1 MKSLKFVILLGVCS
15 FLMHNAPARAT
26 NFAILLGGCGEGGS
40 NEDCDDK
47 DDAVGITNPYFV
59 GNSNAGEN
67 VEIKGQTDLLIF
79 NPLQFA
85 SAQDVELR
93 VAFGDSI
100 SIPVP
105 PVPGGSLVFEVNIID
120 VATGQNLTRFPDGV
134 DISFSVPKLAH
145 LHKEGIVHRDLAFRT
160 LNTSV
165 SPPVWEV
172 MPSGVKTKDGLYCGT
187 TDHFSIF
194 AFGAVPEPS
203 SLALIALASAGMLWR
218 RR

>member
-1 MKSLKFVILLGVCS
+1 MKSLTFVILLGVCS
-15 FLMHNAPARAT
+15 FLMHNATAQAT
-26 NFAILLGGCGEGGS
+26 NFAILFTGCGEGGS

-47 DDAVGITNPYFV
+47 DDQVGIQNPLFE
-59 GNSNAGEN
+59 GNGNAGDNPLFEG
-67 VEIKGQTDLLIF
+67 KTDLLIF
-79 NPLQFA
+79 NPIQFA
-85 SAQDVELR
+85 SAQDVELQ
-93 VAFGDSI
+93 VSFGDSI
-100 SIPVP
+100 STKVP
-105 PVPGGSLVFEVNIID
+105 PVPGGSLIFQVNILD
-120 VATGQNLTRFPDGV
+120 VATGQYLTSFPNGV
-134 DISFSVPKLAH
+134 DISFSVPKLAR

-172 MPSGVKTKDGLYCGT
+172 MPSGVKTKDGNFCGT

-203 SLALIALASAGMLWR
+203 SLVLVALGGAGMLWR

>member
-1 MKSLKFVILLGVCS
+1 MPCLPVWLYLVCLAAVEFFIVSVGVALPAFS
-15 FLMHNAPARAT
+15 FLSVGVA
-26 NFAILLGGCGEGGS
+26 
-40 NEDCDDK
+40 K
-47 DDAVGITNPYFV
+47 VGIFLVPASFFLSFYFFARLA
-59 GNSNAGEN
+59 S
-67 VEIKGQTDLLIF
+67 LLIF

-85 SAQDVELR
+85 SAQDVELQ
-93 VAFGDSI
+93 VSFGDSI
-100 SIPVP
+100 STKLP
-105 PVPGGSLVFEVNIID
+105 PVPGGSLVFEVNILD
-120 VATGQNLTRFPDGV
+120 VGTGQYLTRFPDGV

-172 MPSGVKTKDGLYCGT
+172 MSSGVRTKDGQYCGT

-203 SLALIALASAGMLWR
+203 SLALIALGSAGMLWR

>member
-1 MKSLKFVILLGVCS
+1 MKLLKFVILLGVCS
-15 FLMHNAPARAT
+15 VLMHNASARAT

-47 DDAVGITNPYFV
+47 DDRVGIQNPLYEES
-59 GNSNAGEN
+59 GNKGEN
-67 VEIKGQTDLLIF
+67 PLFEAKTDLLIF

-120 VATGQNLTRFPDGV
+120 VATGQNLTRFPAGV

-172 MPSGVKTKDGLYCGT
+172 MPSGVRTKDGQYCGT

-203 SLALIALASAGMLWR
+203 SLALIALGSAGMLWR